1 MTGLRVI
8 VADDEPLV
16 RQGMR
21 LVLEL
26 EPGLEILGEASDGR
40 EAVELVRRHRP
51 DLALLDVRM
60 PGMDGIEA
68 ARLICAEPDLRETRV
83 VVLTTFADDEL
94 LVGAIRAGA
103 SGYLLKSMP
112 PDEIRSSVRA
122 VAEGRAMLAPL
133 LMERLMHEYAG
144 RRTEPAPQ
152 LAKLTDRETD
162 VLREIATGRSNG
174 EIAARLYVSEGT
186 VKTHVAAVLRK
197 LDLRDRTQAAVAAYE
212 LGLVRPRG

>member
-1 MTGLRVI
+1 MTSLRVI

-16 RQGMR
+16 RQGLR

-26 EPGLEILGEASDGR
+26 EPGLEILGEAADGR

-68 ARLICAEPDLRETRV
+68 ARLICAEPELRETRV
-83 VVLTTFADDEL
+83 AVLTTFADDEL

-122 VAEGRAMLAPL
+122 VAEGRAILAPSLMDRL
-133 LMERLMHEYAG
+133 LHEYAG
-144 RRTEPAPQ
+144 RRTEPAPE

>member
-1 MTGLRVI
+1 MTGLRVVI
-8 VADDEPLV
+8 ADDEPLV

-26 EPGLEILGEASDGR
+26 EPGLEILDEASDGR

-68 ARLICAEPDLRETRV
+68 ARLICSEPDLRETRV

-122 VAEGRAMLAPL
+122 VAEGRAMLAPSLMDRL
-133 LMERLMHEYAG
+133 LHEYAG
-144 RRTEPAPQ
+144 RRTDPSPE
-152 LAKLTDRETD
+152 LARLTDRETD

>member
-26 EPGLEILGEASDGR
+26 EPGLEILGEASEGR

-83 VVLTTFADDEL
+83 VVLTTFADDDL

-133 LMERLMHEYAG
+133 LMDRLMHEYAG

>member
-26 EPGLEILGEASDGR
+26 EPGLEILDEGSNGR
-40 EAVELVRRHRP
+40 EAIELVRRHRP
-51 DLALLDVRM
+51 DLALLDIRM

-68 ARLICAEPDLRETRV
+68 ARLICADPGLRETRV
-83 VVLTTFADDEL
+83 VLLTTFADDEL

-133 LMERLMHEYAG
+133 LMDRLMHDYAD
-144 RRTEPAPQ
+144 RRTEPAPE
-152 LAKLTDRETD
+152 LARLTDRETD

>member
-212 LGLVRPRG
+212 LGLVRPGR